1 MITSNDH
8 RSTSCKGLALLFLA
22 FAVFPGANQALA
34 QGGCNTPSFL
44 LMPSISVGTSMHVS
58 IGDLNANGKAD
69 LAIAGYNGASI
80 ALGNGDG
87 TFGSVVNYT
96 AGTWPQSSV
105 LADFNG
111 DSKLDLAVANWSSNN
126 VSILRGNGDGT
137 FQAAFNYSVGTWPVS
152 IALGDFNGDGKLD
165 LVVANETSNDVSVL
179 LGNGD
184 GTFQAAV
191 NFGVGNSPQSVG
203 VGDFNGDGW
212 PDLAVAN
219 SGSNTVSILLWDG
232 SYGTFQFPANY
243 MTGTSPDSVAIGDF
257 NGDGKLDLA
266 VANNG
271 SNNVSILFGYGT
283 GAFQAAVNYGAG
295 PSPHFIV
302 TSDFTRDGRLDLA
315 VANFGSGNISILVGN
330 GDGTFQ
336 AALNFGVGSGPIAI
350 AVGDL
355 NGDAKPDLAVV
366 NYQSR
371 NVSILVN
378 ARSASCPTI
387 VLSPSN
393 LPTGS
398 VTAEYSQ
405 LITASG
411 GTGPYNFSVTGGA
424 LPTGLTLSSAGT
436 LSGPPA
442 TTGEFA
448 FTITA
453 TDANGYTSSWIYFLI
468 VGNRPIA
475 SADSASP
482 VTQTTAQLRGSV
494 TPYGLATDVRFEWG
508 PTIPYANVTPTQS
521 IGRGWFPVDVSAF
534 VSSLT
539 PHTTYYY
546 RVVATNSAGT
556 TVSALNFCHTMELVV
571 CAASSFAVES
581 MFATGTNPTSAA
593 VSDFNGDGKLDLAV
607 ANYYSANVS
616 VLLGN
621 GNGTFQAAMNYSVGS
636 NPGAVAVGDFNGDGK
651 LDMAV
656 ANYYSANV
664 SVLLGNGNGT
674 FQSAVNYSVGSY
686 PTSLAVGDFN
696 RDSKLDLAVANSNPS
711 KVSSLLGNGD
721 GTFQTAVNYL
731 TGSGFTWVVVGEFNG
746 DYKPDLAVADDGSN
760 EVLIFHGNGDGSF
773 QTAIHY
779 GVGLGPQFVG
789 VGDFNGDGR
798 MDLTTAN
805 YDSNDESVLLG
816 TCGSSCPAITL
827 SPTLLPVGLVGAAYN
842 QTLTAAGGTAPY
854 NFIAGGGAIPP
865 GLSLSSSGTISGTPT
880 TVGNA
885 YWFTVVATDLNTC
898 GGSRTYPMTV
908 EAAPTATTTAATN
921 VTSNSATLKGIVN
934 PNLLSTTVFFEW
946 GTTTSYGNTTPS
958 RPYGNGNGDY
968 TVSAELTALSSN
980 ATYHYRLVATNSAG
994 TSYGADVSF
1003 STVAA
1008 GCNIPT
1014 FLLMPSIAVGTN
1026 TYSVS
1031 ASDLNGD
1038 GKADL
1043 AFAGMGGVS
1052 IVLGNGDGTF
1062 GPITNYNVLPQKS
1075 VK

>member
-621 GNGTFQAAMNYSVGS
+621 GNGTFQ
-636 NPGAVAVGDFNGDGK
+636 
-651 LDMAV
+651 
-656 ANYYSANV
+656 
-664 SVLLGNGNGT
+664 
-674 FQSAVNYSVGSY
+674 SAVNYSVGSY